1 MGDLNMESTLSMG
14 RSKHLQDA
22 LTALLSLPSK
32 ENESRGLVFTPK
44 EIYQQPD
51 TWRNT
56 FHKLSQKHSEIL
68 KFLEQSGI
76 RPGSPNP
83 PTVLLV
89 GAGTSDYIGRSL
101 SRLLSQ
107 QWRCEVMAVPS
118 TELITNMEEFIL
130 PDKEYLWI
138 SFSRSGDSSEGVAVL
153 EQALDRYP
161 HQIRH
166 LIVTCN
172 QTGIMVQRFAQNPSV
187 MCILLDDVVNDRGLA
202 MTSSFSN
209 LVITG
214 QYLAYI
220 WSPEEYESLLDA
232 LTGMGQLL
240 LSTAADLTAQLANT
254 QVDKV
259 CFLGTG
265 ALQAVAEESALKVL
279 ELNAG
284 KIHTIAQSPLGL
296 RHGPLSFIDANTL
309 IVAYLSGDEHRK
321 QYEIDLLEELHR
333 KQLGSAMLVVVPF
346 DDCRLTSLTPNV
358 LVLQSPDSFP
368 DGCRPPIDVIVGQLL
383 GLFFAVKNGIHPDS
397 PSSNGAISRVVSH
410 VKIYSRT
417 TRAKT

>member
-1 MGDLNMESTLSMG
+1 MGVLNMEPTLSKR

-22 LTALLSLPSK
+22 LTALLSLPTK
-32 ENESRGLVFTPK
+32 EKESRGLVFTPG

-56 FHKLSQKHSEIL
+56 LHKLSQQHSLIL

-101 SRLLSQ
+101 GRLMRQ
-107 QWRCEVMAVPS
+107 QWQREAMAIPS

-130 PDKEYLWI
+130 PHKEYLWI

-153 EQALDRYP
+153 EQALNRYP
-161 HQIRH
+161 RQIRH

-172 QTGIMVQRFAQNPSV
+172 RTGAMVQRFAQNPSV
-187 MCILLDDVVNDRGLA
+187 KSILLEDAVNDRGLA

-209 LVITG
+209 LVIAG

-220 WSPEEYESLLDA
+220 RSPDTYKSLLDS
-232 LTGMGQLL
+232 LIGMGQRLL
-240 LSTAADLTAQLANT
+240 PMAADLTDQLANT
-254 QVDKV
+254 PIDKV

-284 KIHTIAQSPLGL
+284 KINTIAQSPLGL
-296 RHGPLSFIDANTL
+296 RHGPLSSIDAATL
-309 IVAYLSGDEHRK
+309 IVAYLSGEEYRRR
-321 QYEIDLLEELHR
+321 YEIDLLEELHR
-333 KQLGSAMLVVVPF
+333 KQLGSAMLVVAPF
-346 DDCRLTSLTPNV
+346 SDCRLAALTPNV
-358 LVLQSPDSFP
+358 LVLQSPDGFP

-410 VKIYSRT
+410 VKIYPCA
-417 TRAKT
+417 RAEA